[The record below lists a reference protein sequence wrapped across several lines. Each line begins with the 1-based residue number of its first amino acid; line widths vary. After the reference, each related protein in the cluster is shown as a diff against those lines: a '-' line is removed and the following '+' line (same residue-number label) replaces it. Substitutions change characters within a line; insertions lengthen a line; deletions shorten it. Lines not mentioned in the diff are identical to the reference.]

1 MHMGHYQGEKS
12 IGLLPIVLALSA
24 VAIAAFSLLY
34 FTVGHQGQTNV
45 SIDGNQP
52 QLSPAMVPV
61 LAHPKV

>member
-12 IGLLPIVLALSA
+12 VGLLPIVLALSA

-45 SIDGNQP
+45 SIDSNQ
-52 QLSPAMVPV
+52 QRLSPAVLPV
-61 LAHPKV
+61 LSRSRV